1 MFVIVEKNPIQ
12 NSNHKNLQINTF
24 IQEKMASICED
35 PGKSSWPELLGAK
48 GEDAKEVIE
57 RENPKMKAVIILD
70 GTVVPE
76 IFICSR
82 VYVWV
87 NDCGIVVQIPIIG

>member
-12 NSNHKNLQINTF
+12 NSNHKNLQISTF

>member
-1 MFVIVEKNPIQ
+1 MANPEVLVQYNDDVLI
-12 NSNHKNLQINTF
+12 NWRNLINNKWT
-24 IQEKMASICED
+24 D

-70 GTVVPE
+70 GTAVPE

>member
-1 MFVIVEKNPIQ
+1 MG
-12 NSNHKNLQINTF
+12 T
-24 IQEKMASICED
+24 
-35 PGKSSWPELLGAK
+35 K

-70 GTVVPE
+70 GTAVPE

-87 NDCGIVVQIPIIG
+87 NDCEIVVQIPIIG

>member
-1 MFVIVEKNPIQ
+1 
-12 NSNHKNLQINTF
+12 
-24 IQEKMASICED
+24 MASICED

-57 RENPKMKAVIILD
+57 RENPKMKAVIISD
-70 GTVVPE
+70 KTPIRE

-82 VYVWV
+82 VLVWV
-87 NDCGIVVQIPIIG
+87 NDCGIVVEIPSIG